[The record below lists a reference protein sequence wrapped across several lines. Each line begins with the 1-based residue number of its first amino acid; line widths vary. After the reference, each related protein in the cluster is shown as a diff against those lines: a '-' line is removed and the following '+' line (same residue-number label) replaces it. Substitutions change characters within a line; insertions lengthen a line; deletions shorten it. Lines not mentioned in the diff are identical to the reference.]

1 VLIYTSVIGVI
12 LHPLRR
18 CRKGVLKVYFK
29 RYCIAPRQ
37 KVLNRCKLKVY
48 YKKCCVTPRPKT
60 DSTGYTAIGQSGRSQ
75 LFSLRN
81 FFLQKSISFTTD
93 STGRKLK
100 WLLKKVSAFATYDL
114 YLFYVIEWLNNEN
127 IPS

>member
-1 VLIYTSVIGVI
+1 
-12 LHPLRR
+12 
-18 CRKGVLKVYFK
+18 VLKVYFE
-29 RYCIAPRQ
+29 RCCIVPRQ
-37 KVLNRCKLKVY
+37 KVLNGCKLKVY
-48 YKKCCVTPRPKT
+48 YKKCCVTPRPKI
-60 DSTGYTAIGQSGRSQ
+60 DSTGYTAIGQSGRLQ
-75 LFSLRN
+75 L

>member
-1 VLIYTSVIGVI
+1 M
-12 LHPLRR
+12 
-18 CRKGVLKVYFK
+18 
-29 RYCIAPRQ
+29 
-37 KVLNRCKLKVY
+37 
-48 YKKCCVTPRPKT
+48 TPRPKI
-60 DSTGYTAIGQSGRSQ
+60 DSGGYTAIGQSGRSQ
-75 LFSLRN
+75 LFSLRI
-81 FFLQKSISFTTD
+81 FCLQKSISVTTD

>member
-1 VLIYTSVIGVI
+1 
-12 LHPLRR
+12 
-18 CRKGVLKVYFK
+18 VLKVYFK
-29 RYCIAPRQ
+29 RCCIAPRQ

-48 YKKCCVTPRPKT
+48 CKKCCVTPRPKI
-60 DSTGYTAIGQSGRSQ
+60 DSTGYTAIGQSVRSQ

-100 WLLKKVSAFATYDL
+100 WLLTKVSAFATYDF

>member
-1 VLIYTSVIGVI
+1 MLCDTQTEDRFHR
-12 LHPLRR
+12 LH
-18 CRKGVLKVYFK
+18 
-29 RYCIAPRQ
+29 
-37 KVLNRCKLKVY
+37 
-48 YKKCCVTPRPKT
+48 
-60 DSTGYTAIGQSGRSQ
+60 SWAIGQSGRSQ

-100 WLLKKVSAFATYDL
+100 WLLTKVSVFATYDL
-114 YLFYVIEWLNNEN
+114 YLFYVNEWLNNEN